1 MTGYTPEQL
10 PVTSALARGFAT
22 FDHWFCA
29 CAALATHLGKLNPE
43 LSQDEDIT
51 RANGAALLSDL
62 VGDVFVR
69 LHGG

>member
-1 MTGYTPEQL
+1 
-10 PVTSALARGFAT
+10 
-22 FDHWFCA
+22 
-29 CAALATHLGKLNPE
+29 LGKLNPE

>member
-1 MTGYTPEQL
+1 MPPYAGKIPA
-10 PVTSALARGFAT
+10 PDAALHGLSKAAF
-22 FDHWFCA
+22 HA
-29 CAALATHLGKLNPE
+29 CAALAAHLGKPNPE
-43 LSQDEDIT
+43 LTQDEDVT